1 VSAIENR
8 IDELYRAPL
17 QEFTAA
23 RNALAKSL
31 SGDEAKRVRALAK
44 PTVVPWAINQVYWH
58 ARRAY
63 DALMKSGERLR
74 KAQLAALAGKKA
86 DLREAGDVHRRAI
99 ADAAREAERLAGAA
113 GSRPSPD
120 VLTRTLEALSLA
132 SEPPEAPG
140 RLTRELQPAG
150 FEALAGVTPTVRLKP
165 ETTSQTTVRLQP
177 DPRRHHADKP
187 SEAALKE
194 QIAAAAQKRAREE
207 EAALRKQEAAQ
218 RRRDA
223 AVKKAEAEVERA
235 RRKMEAAEAALREVR
250 GRG

>member
-1 VSAIENR
+1 MAAIENR

-17 QEFTAA
+17 HEFTAS

-31 SGDEAKRVRALAK
+31 SGDDAKRVRALAK

-74 KAQLAALAGKKA
+74 RAQLAALAGKKA
-86 DLREAGDVHRRAI
+86 DLREAGDAHRRAM

-113 GSRPSPD
+113 GSKPSPD
-120 VLTRTLEALSLA
+120 ALTRTLEALSLA

-150 FEALAGVTPTVRLKP
+150 FEALAGVTPAPRAKEAGGSRL
-165 ETTSQTTVRLQP
+165 EAVEG
-177 DPRRHHADKP
+177 RRVIP
-187 SEAALKE
+187 AANLRA
-194 QIAAAAQKRAREE
+194 IHAAAQKRAREE
-207 EAALRKQEAAQ
+207 EAARRTQEAAQ
-218 RRRDA
+218 RKRDA
-223 AVKKAEAEVERA
+223 AVKKAEADVERA
-235 RRKMEAAEAALREVR
+235 RRKMEAAEAALREAR